1 MKSNKNI
8 YPNTPIAIIG
18 IGCLFPK
25 SSELK
30 EYWRLIFHGENGI
43 TDIPKTHWLSEDY
56 FDKDPKKPD
65 HVYCKRGGFLSPV
78 SFDPTEF
85 SIPPSSIEATD
96 TSQLLALTAAK
107 MALHDS
113 GYGEGKKYNKD
124 RTSVMLGITGTQE
137 LVIPLGARL
146 GHPKWRKALLNS
158 GISPEKTEAIIKD
171 ISDSYVSWQEN
182 SFPGLLGNVVAG
194 RICNRLD
201 LGGTNCV
208 VDAACASS
216 MAAMHL
222 AIMELVSGRSDTVLT
237 GGIDT
242 LNDIFMHMCFSKTHV
257 LSPTED
263 ARPFSK
269 DADGTVLGE
278 GVGILVLKRL
288 DDAEKDNDKIYAVI
302 KSIGS
307 SSDGKA
313 QSIYAP
319 KPEGQAKA
327 LRMAYKNAG
336 IDPST
341 IGLIEAHGTG
351 TRVGDMVEFQSLSQ
365 VFGESNKKS
374 GKWCALGSV
383 KSMIGHTKAAAGVA
397 GIIKT
402 ALSLYNKVLPPT
414 LKADEPDPNL
424 KINETPF
431 YLNSASKPWFSKK
444 KHPRRAGVSAF
455 GFGGSNFHV
464 VLEEYKQ
471 NKTEIS
477 WDGSVEIFAL
487 SASTKKELA
496 ATLSSLKSSLKSS
509 TDQEQPDKE
518 LSKKASISRSKFST
532 KDKHRLLLV
541 VERSS
546 DNLKELFAAALDGL
560 EKNSGKSAWNLKNIF
575 YGGPDYASSEKAGKI
590 GFMFPGQGSQ
600 YTGMGR
606 DLVCWFPEA
615 LDILEIANAKYDN
628 SYSLCEHIYPLP
640 SKTNKEKLAQEEI
653 LRKTDIAQPAIG
665 AVSLSML
672 KTLQKFGVKPDSVCG
687 HSYGELPA
695 LYAAGWIDIDT
706 FFDLSIARGSL
717 MADAGRNNNQN
728 GAMLAVKAPVDE
740 LAGLI
745 EDTNTDVV
753 LANRNSPNQGVLSG
767 TIEAI
772 DQADKIC
779 RQKGYKTIKLPVSAA
794 FHSDLVKDAQKP
806 FAKIV
811 KKAKIT
817 PSDIPVFSNTTG
829 KPYPHD
835 SGKAKDLLGRQILC
849 SVDFVSEIENQFKTG
864 VRTFIEIGPK
874 RILTGLVKS
883 ILKDQDFHAIPLD
896 CSSGKQFGV
905 ADLAKTLCHL
915 ASIGHHVE
923 LAGWEH
929 PVFETRKQLMSI
941 PISGANY
948 RPEPKQIIETAKM
961 SKKVNTNSIQTETP
975 PKEDF
980 ARTQHLNKSDKPM
993 NTYKNKTVPNKTNRD
1008 KTKNTNLIA
1017 DALKITQEG
1026 LKSMQALQAQT
1037 AEAHKKFLET
1047 QTEANRMLQSMMEN
1061 TQRLAEASLGLEY
1074 NTPPYNKS
1082 DYKLDNKP
1090 DYSIP
1095 SREDIKQTDV
1105 LIKQLEKQ
1113 TQHTISTS
1121 DAKLESDYKDVELS
1135 TGSQEEIAL
1144 QKPAAQ
1150 TDQKIQSQK
1159 IQNQMLEV
1167 VSQLTGYPVEMLELD
1182 MDIESDLGID
1192 SIKRVEILS
1201 TIEEKMPDLPS
1212 VSPEIM
1218 GSLKTLGQI
1227 VEHLTG
1233 SDKEENQ
1240 SKPKEKKTQESAPLE
1255 TTSQSSQKIQSPK
1268 IQNKMLEVVSQLT
1281 GYPVEMLEL
1290 DMDIESDLG
1299 IDSIKRVEILSAIE
1313 EKMPDLPSVS
1323 PEIMGS
1329 LKTLGQIAEYL
1340 TGSDKNDAHK
1350 KQNEKVLSKSKTD
1363 KKPDIKIDVK
1373 IDRRV
1378 ISIAE
1383 KPLLYDNK
1391 LSIPNGRKVLITDDK
1406 AGLSK
1411 AIAKELASLNI
1422 DASVISNNRLK
1433 ELPPAGGLIILPDQQ
1448 MIGVDYS
1455 QNNGSNLRDDTF
1467 LKNAFELTSKIARD
1481 LLDSAEQGG
1490 AIFATITS
1498 LDGAFGFKGK
1508 GINNPLQGGLAG
1520 LVKTASIE
1528 WTNVNC
1534 HAIDISPVWKDNEEI
1549 AKAVVHELLNPD
1561 LSAPVETGLSHD
1573 SRLILELESFPY
1585 PQGKI
1590 DLNQDDVVVITGGAR
1605 GVTAASALALA
1616 KHAKPTLVLLGRSP
1630 NPSPEPEWLASIT
1643 DESAIKKAILK
1654 NEFSG
1659 NNVSPVQLEKSY
1671 KKHIANREI
1680 TENLVRLEETGS
1692 TVLYYSVDVRD
1703 SNRVKSILDDVR
1715 SNHGRIKGIIHGAG
1729 TLKDRLIIEKTI
1741 QQFEMVFDTKIKG
1754 LKTLLEATKQD
1765 DLKYIV
1771 LFSSVTARFGNRG
1784 QADYAMAN
1792 EVLNKIA
1799 RHESIVRPDCK
1810 AISINWGP
1818 WDGGMVSP
1826 ALKREFARSKIEL
1839 IPIDSGAMC
1848 MLYEMM
1854 GDKSHP
1860 VEVVM
1865 GANIISAKTV
1875 VSEQKQVSL
1884 SDTKENLSLAV
1895 KREIDINN
1903 HPVLGSHVLDGN
1915 PVVPFALITEW
1926 LGHGALHENPG
1937 LLFHGLDDMRLLS
1950 GIKLNHNKKKIRL
1963 MAGKSRKK
1971 GSVFEVDVE
1980 IRNGFKN
1987 GIEMIHSRAKAI
1999 LTDRPAQPPVF
2010 NGLDD
2015 IDSKPFPMNID
2026 EIYEKILFHGTEL
2039 RGIKE
2044 IISYS
2049 SNKMVARVSSAPQP
2063 ERWISNPL
2071 RSKWIADPLVIDCA
2085 FQMAIIWAFENTGS
2099 VSLPSYAASYRQYRN
2114 DFPSDGIKAV
2124 LEVKEATK
2132 HKMKCDFT
2140 FLDQS
2145 NVVVAL
2151 LTGYEAIIDDSLI
2164 NAFKPGHSESLEA
2177 A

>member
-1 MKSNKNI
+1 LKSNKNI
-8 YPNTPIAIIG
+8 YQNIPIAIIG

-30 EYWRLIFHGENGI
+30 GYWRLIFHGENGI
-43 TDIPKTHWLSEDY
+43 TDVPKTHWLPEDY

-65 HVYCKRGGFLSPV
+65 HVYCKQGGFLSPV

-85 SIPPSSIEATD
+85 GIPPASIEATD
-96 TSQLLALTAAK
+96 TSQLFGLTAAK

-124 RTSVMLGITGTQE
+124 RTSVILGITGTQE
-137 LVIPLGARL
+137 LVIPLSARL

-158 GISPEKTEAIIKD
+158 GISPEKTEEIIKD
-171 ISDSYVSWQEN
+171 ISDSYVSWQES

-208 VDAACASS
+208 IDAACASS
-216 MAAMHL
+216 MAAIHL
-222 AIMELVSGRSDTVLT
+222 AVLELVSGRSDTVLT

-257 LSPTED
+257 LSPTGD

-288 DDAEKDNDKIYAVI
+288 DDAEKDNDRIYAVI
-302 KSIGS
+302 KGIGS

-327 LRMAYKNAG
+327 LRMAYRNAG

-341 IGLIEAHGTG
+341 IELIEAHGTG
-351 TRVGDMVEFQSLSQ
+351 TGVGDMVEFQSLSR

-383 KSMIGHTKAAAGVA
+383 KSMIGHTKAAAGAA

-431 YLNSASKPWFSKK
+431 YLSRASRPWFFKK
-444 KHPRRAGVSAF
+444 EHPRRAGVSAF
-455 GFGGSNFHV
+455 GFGGSNFHLI
-464 VLEEYKQ
+464 LEEYKQ

-487 SASTKKELA
+487 SASTRKELA
-496 ATLSSLKSSLKSS
+496 AALSSLKNSLKSYIA
-509 TDQEQPDKE
+509 QGLPDKE
-518 LSKKASISRSKFST
+518 FSKKAFSSRSKFST

-541 VERSS
+541 IERSS
-546 DNLKELFAAALDGL
+546 DNLKEISDLFTAALDAL
-560 EKNSGKSAWNLKNIF
+560 EKNSGKPAWNLKNIF
-575 YGGPDYASSEKAGKI
+575 YGGPDYSDSGYSGSKKSGKI

-615 LDILEIANAKYDN
+615 FNILEIANAKYDE
-628 SYSLCEHIYPLP
+628 SYSLCEHIYPIP
-640 SKTNKEKLAQEEI
+640 PQTDKEKLVQEET
-653 LRKTDIAQPAIG
+653 LRRTDIAQPAIG

-672 KTLQKFGVKPDSVCG
+672 KTLQNFGVKHDAVCG

-706 FFDLSIARGSL
+706 LFNLSIARGNL
-717 MADAGRNNNQN
+717 MASAGRNKNQN

-740 LAGLI
+740 LARLV
-745 EDTNTDVV
+745 EDTDTGVI
-753 LANRNSPNQGVLSG
+753 LANRNSPDQGVLAG
-767 TIEAI
+767 TIEAV
-772 DQADKIC
+772 DRADKIC
-779 RQKGYKTIKLPVSAA
+779 REKGYKTIKLPVSAA
-794 FHSDLVKDAQKP
+794 FHSNLVKDAQKP

-811 KKAKIT
+811 KKAGIT

-829 KPYPHD
+829 KPYPYD
-835 SGKAKDLLGRQILC
+835 PGKAKDLLGKQILC
-849 SVDFVSEIENQFKTG
+849 PVNFVSEIENQFKTG
-864 VRTFIEIGPK
+864 VRTFVEIGPK
-874 RILTGLVKS
+874 RVLTGLVKS
-883 ILKDQDFHAIPLD
+883 ILKDQDFHAIPMD
-896 CSSGKQFGV
+896 CSSGKEFGV
-905 ADLAKTLCHL
+905 VDLAKTLCHL

-923 LAGWEH
+923 LAGWEQ

-941 PISGANY
+941 PITGANY
-948 RPEPKQIIETAKM
+948 RTEPEQILKNKKK
-961 SKKVNTNSIQTETP
+961 SKKNINSIK
-975 PKEDF
+975 KEPSHNENF
-980 ARTQHLNKSDKPM
+980 VSTQHINKSDKAM
-993 NTYKNKTVPNKTNRD
+993 NAYKNNTVPNKTNPD
-1008 KTKNTNLIA
+1008 KTKQDRTKNTNLIA
-1017 DALKITQEG
+1017 DALKITMEG
-1026 LKSMQALQAQT
+1026 LKSIQALQAQT

-1047 QTEANRMLQSMMEN
+1047 QTEANRALQNMMEN
-1061 TQRLAEASLGLEY
+1061 TQRLTEASLGLETG
-1074 NTPPYNKS
+1074 NREEAES
-1082 DYKLDNKP
+1082 SKLK
-1090 DYSIP
+1090 
-1095 SREDIKQTDV
+1095 
-1105 LIKQLEKQ
+1105 
-1113 TQHTISTS
+1113 
-1121 DAKLESDYKDVELS
+1121 
-1135 TGSQEEIAL
+1135 TGSQRSEVRGQQSEINN
-1144 QKPAAQ
+1144 Q
-1150 TDQKIQSQK
+1150 QSTN
-1159 IQNQMLEV
+1159 IQNPETSNQQRATSNQQPATGNQQQNMSEAGVQQSSIQNNMLEV
-1167 VSQLTGYPVEMLELD
+1167 VSRLTGYPVEMLKLD

-1201 TIEEKMPDLPS
+1201 TLEEKMPDLPTI
-1212 VSPEIM
+1212 SPEIM

-1227 VEHLTG
+1227 AEYLTG
-1233 SDKEENQ
+1233 SDNKIVENA
-1240 SKPKEKKTQESAPLE
+1240 PQEPA
-1255 TTSQSSQKIQSPK
+1255 SQTNQKIQG
-1268 IQNKMLEVVSQLT
+1268 KMLEVVSRLT

-1340 TGSDKNDAHK
+1340 TGPDKGDAHK

-1363 KKPDIKIDVK
+1363 EKTAVK
-1373 IDRRV
+1373 IDKKV
-1378 ISIAE
+1378 VSLAE
-1383 KPLLYDNK
+1383 KPLHYDNK
-1391 LSIPNGRKVLITDDK
+1391 LSIPNGRKVLITDDR

-1411 AIAKELASLNI
+1411 AIARELASFNI
-1422 DASVISNNRLK
+1422 DASVISNDILK
-1433 ELPPAGGLIILPDQQ
+1433 NKKETPQAGGLIILPDSE
-1448 MIGVDYS
+1448 MIGADYS
-1455 QNNGSNLRDDTF
+1455 RNNGANFPDDAF
-1467 LKNAFELTSKIARD
+1467 LKKAFELTSRVAVE
-1481 LLDSAEQGG
+1481 LLDSAEKGG
-1490 AIFATITS
+1490 AVFATITF

-1508 GINNPLQGGLAG
+1508 DIFNPLQGGLAG
-1520 LVKTASIE
+1520 LAKTASIE
-1528 WTNVNC
+1528 WEKVNC
-1534 HAIDISPVWKDNEEI
+1534 HAIDISPDWKNNKEI
-1549 AKAVVHELLNPD
+1549 AKAVVYELLNPD
-1561 LSAPVETGLSHD
+1561 LSSPVETGLNPD
-1573 SRLILELESFPY
+1573 SRLMLELEPSPHH
-1585 PQGKI
+1585 QGKI
-1590 DLNQDDVVVITGGAR
+1590 DLDQNDVVVITGGAR

-1616 KHAKPTLVLLGRSP
+1616 KHSKSTLVLLGRSP
-1630 NPSPEPEWLASIT
+1630 NPSPEPEWLATIN
-1643 DESAIKKAILK
+1643 DEPAIKKAILE

-1659 NNVSPVQLEKSY
+1659 NHASPVQLEKSY
-1671 KKHIANREI
+1671 KNHMANREI
-1680 TENLVRLEETGS
+1680 TGNLVKLEETGS

-1703 SNRVKSILDDVR
+1703 SDRVKSILDNVR
-1715 SNHGRIKGIIHGAG
+1715 SNHGPIKGIIHGAG
-1729 TLKDRLIIEKTI
+1729 TLKDRLIVEKTLE
-1741 QQFEMVFDTKIKG
+1741 QFEMVFDTKVKG

-1765 DLKYIV
+1765 KLKYIV
-1771 LFSSVTARFGNRG
+1771 LFSSITARFGNRG

-1810 AISINWGP
+1810 VISINWGP
-1818 WDGGMVSP
+1818 WDGGMVSS

-1839 IPIDSGAMC
+1839 IPIDSGAIC

-1854 GDKSHP
+1854 GDKSSP

-1865 GANIISAKTV
+1865 GANIMPAKKL
-1875 VSEQKQVSL
+1875 VSGGKQVSL
-1884 SDTKENLSLAV
+1884 SDTKENLSLTA
-1895 KREIDINN
+1895 KREIDINSY
-1903 HPVLGSHVLDGN
+1903 PVLESHILGGK

-1937 LLFHGLDDMRLLS
+1937 LFFHGLDDMRILS
-1950 GIKLNHNKKKIRL
+1950 GIKLNNNKKMIRL

-1971 GSVFEVDVE
+1971 GSIFEVDVE
-1980 IRNGFKN
+1980 IRNGIKD

-1999 LTDRPAQPPVF
+1999 LIDRPVQPPVF
-2010 NGLDD
+2010 SGLDD
-2015 IDSKPFPMNID
+2015 IDSKPFPINIE
-2026 EIYEKILFHGTEL
+2026 EIYEKILFHGIEF

-2049 SNKMVARVSSAPQP
+2049 SNKMAARISSAPQP
-2063 ERWISNPL
+2063 SKWILNPL
-2071 RSKWIADPLVIDCA
+2071 RSKWLTDPLVLDCA
-2085 FQMAIIWAFENTGS
+2085 FQMAIIWSFEKTGV
-2099 VSLPSYAASYRQYRN
+2099 VSLPNYTASYRQYRN
-2114 DFPSDGIKAV
+2114 DFPSDGVTAV
-2124 LEVKEATK
+2124 LEVKETTR
-2132 HKMKCDFT
+2132 HKIKCDFT
-2140 FLDQS
+2140 FLDQD

-2151 LTGYEAIIDDSLI
+2151 LTGYEAIIDDSLV
-2164 NAFKPGHSESLEA
+2164 NTFKSGHSG
-2177 A
+2177 